1 MKKEHVM
8 ISLYLAL
15 SHSVHRASA
24 FQINA
29 NPTLSVKR
37 KKRKT
42 DDIFQLKSSFAVAP
56 VNETEFAVSDSE
68 PTIRPWPQP
77 VIHSNGDYRG
87 ETFLE
92 EHIGGQLYDYQE
104 SLPLL
109 PVPSLANTIK
119 QFLPTALPLAESRE
133 EEEELKKK
141 SEDFLSSALT
151 LQQKLEEKASERSNS
166 SWLQDWWNQVG
177 YLQCKFRGYCMFD
190 FHNSS

>member
-15 SHSVHRASA
+15 SHSGHRASA
-24 FQINA
+24 FQIKA
-29 NPTLSVKR
+29 NPTLSVN
-37 KKRKT
+37 RKT
-42 DDIFQLKSSFAVAP
+42 DHILQLKSSFAVAP

-68 PTIRPWPQP
+68 QTIRPWPRP

-92 EHIGGQLYDYQE
+92 KHIGGQLYEYQE

-119 QFLPTALPLAESRE
+119 QFLPTALPLAESRV

-151 LQQKLEEKASERSNS
+151 LQQKLEEKTSERSNS

-177 YLQCKFRGYCMFD
+177 YLQCKFRESI
-190 FHNSS
+190 FHVRFS